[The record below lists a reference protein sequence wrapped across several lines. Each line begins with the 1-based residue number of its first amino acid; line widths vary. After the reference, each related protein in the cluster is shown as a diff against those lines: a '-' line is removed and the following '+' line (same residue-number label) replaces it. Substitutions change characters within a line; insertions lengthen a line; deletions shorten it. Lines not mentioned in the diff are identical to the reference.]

1 MTVKINPDKAK
12 VILKKIKDFLD
23 ESKPTVRSLASVIS
37 TLVSLFP
44 TMAYGKLY
52 YRNLDCIF
60 L

>member
-1 MTVKINPDKAK
+1 MTVKINPGKAK

-37 TLVSLFP
+37 TLVSLLP
-44 TMAYGKLY
+44 TMTYGKLY
-52 YRNLDCIF
+52 YRNLECIF